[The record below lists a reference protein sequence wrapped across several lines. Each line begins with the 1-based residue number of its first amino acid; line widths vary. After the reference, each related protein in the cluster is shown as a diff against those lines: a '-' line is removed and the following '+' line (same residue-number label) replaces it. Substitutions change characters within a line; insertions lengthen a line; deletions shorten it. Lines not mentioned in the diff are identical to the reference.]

1 MMTSGLQ
8 REPTTQEKMRLSEFK
23 ANFDEKFGMDFFVEA
38 LLVFV
43 FDGVAD
49 IFQPKKKETDI
60 CSFFLAII
68 QTMVSLF
75 VQLSFW
81 WFLEEVYLYFSFYFT
96 ISSRMAILVPSLT
109 L

>member
-49 IFQPKKKETDI
+49 IFQPKKRNRHLFI
-60 CSFFLAII
+60 FFWL
-68 QTMVSLF
+68 LF
-75 VQLSFW
+75 KPW
-81 WFLEEVYLYFSFYFT
+81 
-96 ISSRMAILVPSLT
+96 LVCLFNC
-109 L
+109 LFGGF